1 MAAAG
6 PLVGIS
12 SRADRGDARG
22 RRGRAR
28 PRRPVATHSAPG
40 ALLGLC
46 LVGGTALAALVVRP
60 GAVYLLIPVPP
71 LAYLVAA
78 AVAGLLGGN
87 AAGASRS
94 ALAVSGAQWL
104 ASGFLAMATASA
116 LAAALAVTRGL
127 RWRYR
132 R

>member
-1 MAAAG
+1 MLLVAG
-6 PLVGIS
+6 ATALGL
-12 SRADRGDARG
+12 AGT
-22 RRGRAR
+22 
-28 PRRPVATHSAPG
+28 VATHSTPG
-40 ALLGLC
+40 VLLGLG
-46 LVGGTALAALVVRP
+46 LIGGTVLAALAVRP

-71 LAYLVAA
+71 LAYLAA
-78 AVAGLLGGN
+78 ATVAGVLGGS
-87 AAGASRS
+87 AAGTSRS

>member
-1 MAAAG
+1 MLVAG
-6 PLVGIS
+6 GTALGL
-12 SRADRGDARG
+12 AGT
-22 RRGRAR
+22 
-28 PRRPVATHSAPG
+28 VATHSVPG

-46 LVGGTALAALVVRP
+46 LVGGTALAALAVRP

-78 AVAGLLGGN
+78 TVAGVLGGN
-87 AAGASRS
+87 APGTSRS

-116 LAAALAVTRGL
+116 LAAALAIIRGL
-127 RWRYR
+127 RWRCR